1 MNSAGL
7 NEFVLGRQM
16 GLLKFWRLAACLSG
30 LLLGLLLG
38 GCSPEREA
46 PLRIGTNVWAGYE
59 PLYLARSLGHY
70 DNSTIHLVE
79 LPSATEV
86 MHALRSG
93 LLEGAA
99 LTLDEVL
106 SLLEEGLDLSVILV
120 MDYSVGADVLLAR
133 PGINDLAELRGKRV
147 VVEHTS
153 VGAILLDGA
162 LEAAGLQSDDI
173 EVIPCPL
180 DQHPA
185 CFRTADAVV
194 TFEPIRTQ
202 LLGEGAHQLFDSSE
216 IPGRIVDVLVVN
228 KQIAQSHPQALSRLI
243 AGHFL
248 ARQYLEVNPQEAAQR
263 MAPRLG
269 IKPAEVLLAF
279 KGVHLSD
286 IEQNRKLLGPGS
298 ASLHSTVEN
307 LARLL
312 VEKQLLRD
320 RVVIEG
326 LLDNQFLPELS
337 H

>member
-7 NEFVLGRQM
+7 NKVGLGRQM
-16 GLLKFWRLAACLSG
+16 GVLKFWRLSVCLSVLVFG
-30 LLLGLLLG
+30 ALLGA
-38 GCSPEREA
+38 CSPEPEA
-46 PLRIGTNVWAGYE
+46 PLRIGTNIWPGYE

-70 DNSTIHLVE
+70 DDSPIHLIE

-106 SLLEEGLDLSVILV
+106 SLLDEGLDLSVILV

-133 PGINDLAELRGKRV
+133 PEIENLAQLRGKKIA
-147 VVEHTS
+147 VENTA

-162 LEAAGLQSDDI
+162 LEAAGLQSDEI
-173 EVIPCPL
+173 EVVPCPL
-180 DQHPA
+180 DQHSA

-194 TFEPIRTQ
+194 TFDPVRTQ
-202 LLGEGAHQLFDSSE
+202 LLSEGAHQLFDSSE

-228 KQIAQSHPQALSRLI
+228 KRITQSHPQALSQLI
-243 AGHFL
+243 TGHFL
-248 ARQYLEVNPQEAAQR
+248 ARQYLKVNSQDAAQR

-269 IKPAEVLLAF
+269 IKLADVLSAF
-279 KGVHLSD
+279 EGVHLSG
-286 IEQNRKLLGPGS
+286 IEENRRLLGSGS
-298 ASLHSTVEN
+298 ESLHSTAAN

-312 VEKQLLRD
+312 VEKQLLRN
-320 RVVIEG
+320 RVLMDG
-326 LLDNQFLPELS
+326 LLDNQFLPES
-337 H
+337 SP